1 MVRQAPSIYLEKCAM
16 NSRDISENSS
26 DLGAVT

>member
-1 MVRQAPSIYLEKCAM
+1 MVQQAPSIYLEKCEM

-26 DLGAVT
+26 DFWR